1 MRYAARHH
9 PERVLRMLRLV
20 VTERS
25 LDQCAARSCRATDQQ
40 IIQNQTVGPGSVW
53 GHLALLLNVLPR
65 RQAAGVCQ
73 SSGPGGGEPPARRVV
88 RVRLIGAEPTRLEQ
102 LEAAVRA
109 AAQEV
114 AAEIVPAVLH
124 VQSQPTAAI
133 EAVQLV
139 ALIRH
144 LRPRLVYMLPVEFEA
159 KEFALEHLEGEGD
172 EDWLMSLPE
181 VGGLIR
187 RWRRHDGQAVAL
199 SVAVVADGVVL
210 VTTED
215 MPWGER
221 FVDEVD
227 ALLPAIALARDGAAV
242 EERARLKRRIAGKVA
257 DLIADHRFTAG
268 RAGHGKRLVLARS
281 LFAGLSD
288 DELEEL
294 VTEAENA
301 YWLKTGRS

>member
-1 MRYAARHH
+1 MK
-9 PERVLRMLRLV
+9 LV
-20 VTERS
+20 
-25 LDQCAARSCRATDQQ
+25 
-40 IIQNQTVGPGSVW
+40 
-53 GHLALLLNVLPR
+53 
-65 RQAAGVCQ
+65 
-73 SSGPGGGEPPARRVV
+73 
-88 RVRLIGAEPTRLEQ
+88 GAVPTQLERLEA
-102 LEAAVRA
+102 EVRA
-109 AAQEV
+109 AAVEV
-114 AAEIVPAVLH
+114 GAVIVPTVLQ
-124 VQSQPTAAI
+124 VQSQPAAAV
-133 EAVQLV
+133 EADQLV
-139 ALIRH
+139 TLIRR
-144 LRPRLVYMLPVEFEA
+144 LRPRLVYMLAIAFEA
-159 KEFALEHLEGEGD
+159 EAFTLEHLEGEGD
-172 EDWLMSLPE
+172 EDWLLSLPE
-181 VGGLIR
+181 VEGLIR
-187 RWRRHDGQAVAL
+187 RWRRYDGQAVAL

-227 ALLPAIALARDGAAV
+227 ARLPAIAVARDGAAV